1 MKMGRR
7 NRYVV
12 LLMSLVL
19 IFSLTGCKASKKKVL
34 ESSYY
39 KELQKEN
46 KKLKKENKTLKSK
59 VDAENDMTEDEQRAS
74 DYLEKISRD
83 HLVKLEV
90 GYADNMD
97 GSEFVE
103 EEAVFSLAT
112 TIASRADKTT
122 KYTPDEVKEKYGPGY
137 EYILYDED
145 NAVYE
150 IMVYGGNYIVFTDL
164 PNNVYYA
171 YNASAIGDAFLHFRN
186 GYPNSK
192 LFHRLADAPLIV
204 NDKGRCY
211 ENEVASSVATYID
224 QMSKKKSNE
233 ARAKK
238 KWGKKAAK
246 KISKGRTYT
255 FYHHGNTMKLVVYD
269 EYFTITNMNGK
280 TVWYHAEKAAITK
293 LKDLFKEAC
302 QKQKAE
308 QAVEK
313 IKESSKDASKKES
326 SKDASKKESS
336 SESEASSTHRNEMES
351 EGTTE

>member
-1 MKMGRR
+1 MKADRKSIS
-7 NRYVV
+7 VV
-12 LLMSLVL
+12 LIISLVL
-19 IFSLTGCKASKKKVL
+19 VFSLTGCKASKKKVL
-34 ESSYY
+34 SSSYY
-39 KELQKEN
+39 KELKKEN
-46 KKLKKENKTLKSK
+46 KKLKKENKSLKSK

-97 GSEFVE
+97 GSEFVK
-103 EEAVFSLAT
+103 EEAAFSLAT
-112 TIASRADKTT
+112 SIASRADKTT

-145 NAVYE
+145 NAIYE

-171 YNASAIGDAFLHFRN
+171 YNASAIGDAFLHFKN
-186 GYPNSK
+186 GYPNSR
-192 LFHRLADAPLIV
+192 LFHRLADSPLII

-211 ENEVASSVATYID
+211 ENDVASSVATYID

-238 KWGKKAAK
+238 KWGKKAGQKLKA
-246 KISKGRTYT
+246 GRIYT
-255 FYHHGNTMKLVVYD
+255 FYHHGNTMQLTVYD

-280 TVWYHAEKAAITK
+280 TVWYHAEKGAISK
-293 LKDLFKEAC
+293 LREIFKNAY
-302 QKQKAE
+302 QKQKEE
-308 QAVEK
+308 QAAEK
-313 IKESSKDASKKES
+313 AKETAGDVKSETGEKNTTSESDASNS
-326 SKDASKKESS
+326 
-336 SESEASSTHRNEMES
+336 HRNEMES
-351 EGTTE
+351 EGTSE

>member
-1 MKMGRR
+1 MRKK
-7 NRYVV
+7 NRCGYVV
-12 LLMSLVL
+12 LLVGLVL
-19 IFSLTGCKASKKKVL
+19 LFSLTGCKASKKKVL
-34 ESSYY
+34 ASSYY

-46 KKLKKENKTLKSK
+46 KKLKKKNKSLKSK

-97 GSEFVE
+97 GSEFIE
-103 EEAVFSLAT
+103 EEEVFSLAT

-145 NAVYE
+145 NAIYE

-171 YNASAIGDAFLHFRN
+171 YNASAIGEAFLHFKN
-186 GYPNSK
+186 GYPNSR
-192 LFHRLADAPLIV
+192 LFHRLADAPLII

-211 ENEVASSVATYID
+211 ENDVASSVATYMD

-233 ARAKK
+233 TRAKK

-246 KISKGRTYT
+246 KINKARTYT

-293 LKDLFKEAC
+293 LKDIFKEAC
-302 QKQKAE
+302 QKQKEE
-308 QAVEK
+308 QAAEK
-313 IKESSKDASKKES
+313 SKEISGNASSGQTED
-326 SKDASKKESS
+326 S
-336 SESEASSTHRNEMES
+336 SESDASSTHRNEMES

>member
-1 MKMGRR
+1 MKTGKK
-7 NRYVV
+7 NIGIA
-12 LLMSLVL
+12 LIISLVIAL
-19 IFSLTGCKASKKKVL
+19 SLTGCKPSKKKVL
-34 ESSYY
+34 ASSYY
-39 KELQKEN
+39 KELKKEN
-46 KKLKKENKTLKSK
+46 KKLKQENKSLKSK

-112 TIASRADKTT
+112 SIAARADKTT
-122 KYTPDEVKEKYGPGY
+122 KYTPDEVKQKYGPGY

-145 NAVYE
+145 NAIYE

-171 YNASAIGDAFLHFRN
+171 YNASAIGDAFLHYKN
-186 GYPNSK
+186 GYPNSR
-192 LFHRLADAPLIV
+192 LFHRLADAPLII

-238 KWGKKAAK
+238 KWGKKAARK
-246 KISKGRTYT
+246 LSKGRTYT

-280 TVWYHAEKAAITK
+280 SVWYHAEKETVVK
-293 LKDLFKEAC
+293 LKDIFKEAC

-308 QAVEK
+308 QAEQK
-313 IKESSKDASKKES
+313 AKETAENASSHQSDST
-326 SKDASKKESS
+326 
-336 SESEASSTHRNEMES
+336 SESDAASSHRSEMES
-351 EGTTE
+351 EGTSE

>member
-1 MKMGRR
+1 MKIRRR
-7 NRYVV
+7 NIGAI
-12 LLMSLVL
+12 LIISLVL
-19 IFSLTGCKASKKKVL
+19 ALSLTGCKASKKKVL
-34 ESSYY
+34 SSSYY
-39 KELQKEN
+39 KELKKEN
-46 KKLKKENKTLKSK
+46 KKLKKENKSLKSK

-103 EEAVFSLAT
+103 QEAVFSLAT
-112 TIASRADKTT
+112 SIASRADKTT
-122 KYTPDEVKEKYGPGY
+122 KYTPDEVKDKYGPGY

-145 NAVYE
+145 NAIYE

-171 YNASAIGDAFLHFRN
+171 YNASAIGDAFLHFKN

-192 LFHRLADAPLIV
+192 LFHRLADAPLII

-238 KWGKKAAK
+238 KWGKQANKKLKA
-246 KISKGRTYT
+246 GRTYT
-255 FYHHGNTMKLVVYD
+255 FYHHGNTMQLSVYD

-280 TVWYHAEKAAITK
+280 TVWYHAEKEAITK
-293 LKDLFKEAC
+293 LKDMFKAAY

-308 QAVEK
+308 QAAEK
-313 IKESSKDASKKES
+313 AKEIDGNASAEESTSEPDASNS
-326 SKDASKKESS
+326 
-336 SESEASSTHRNEMES
+336 HRTQMES
-351 EGTTE
+351 EGASEDK

>member
-1 MKMGRR
+1 MGRR
-7 NRYVV
+7 RRNTGTV
-12 LLMSLVL
+12 LIISLVL
-19 IFSLTGCKASKKKVL
+19 ALSLTGCKASKKKVL
-34 ESSYY
+34 SSSYY
-39 KELQKEN
+39 KELKKEN
-46 KKLKKENKTLKSK
+46 KKLKKENKSLRSQ

-112 TIASRADKTT
+112 SIASRADKTT
-122 KYTPDEVKEKYGPGY
+122 KYTPDEVNEKYGPGY

-145 NAVYE
+145 NAIYE

-171 YNASAIGDAFLHFRN
+171 YNASAIGDAFLHFKS
-186 GYPNSK
+186 GYPNSR
-192 LFHRLADAPLIV
+192 LFHRMADTPLII

-211 ENEVASSVATYID
+211 ENEVATSVATYID

-233 ARAKK
+233 ARAKR

-246 KISKGRTYT
+246 KLSQGRTYT
-255 FYHHGNTMKLVVYD
+255 FYHHGNTMKLIIYD

-280 TVWYHAEKAAITK
+280 TVWYHAEKASVEKLRAI
-293 LKDLFKEAC
+293 FKTAY

-308 QAVEK
+308 KAAERAKQTEGNAASGQTGTTA
-313 IKESSKDASKKES
+313 ESDASN
-326 SKDASKKESS
+326 
-336 SESEASSTHRNEMES
+336 THRNEMES
-351 EGTTE
+351 EGTSE

>member
-1 MKMGRR
+1 MKTGRR
-7 NRYVV
+7 NIGIA
-12 LLMSLVL
+12 LIISLAVAL
-19 IFSLTGCKASKKKVL
+19 SLTGCKPSKKKVL
-34 ESSYY
+34 ASSYY
-39 KELQKEN
+39 KELKKEN
-46 KKLKKENKTLKSK
+46 KELKKENKSLKSK

-103 EEAVFSLAT
+103 EEEVFSLAT
-112 TIASRADKTT
+112 SIAARADKTT
-122 KYTPDEVKEKYGPGY
+122 KYTPDEVKQKYGPGY

-145 NAVYE
+145 NAIYE

-171 YNASAIGDAFLHFRN
+171 YNASAIGDAFLHYKN
-186 GYPNSK
+186 GYPNSR
-192 LFHRLADAPLIV
+192 LFHRLADAPLII

-238 KWGKKAAK
+238 KWGKKATK
-246 KISKGRTYT
+246 QLKKGRTYT

-280 TVWYHAEKAAITK
+280 TVWYHAEKEAIVK
-293 LKDLFKEAC
+293 LKDIFKEAC

-308 QAVEK
+308 QAAQKE
-313 IKESSKDASKKES
+313 KESAENTSSDQSDTTSESDASNS
-326 SKDASKKESS
+326 
-336 SESEASSTHRNEMES
+336 HRSEMES
-351 EGTTE
+351 EGTSE

>member
-1 MKMGRR
+1 MKRGRR
-7 NRYVV
+7 SKYVV
-12 LLMSLVL
+12 LLISLVL

-46 KKLKKENKTLKSK
+46 KKLKKQNKSLKSK

-97 GSEFVE
+97 GSEFIE
-103 EEAVFSLAT
+103 GEAVFSLAT

-145 NAVYE
+145 NAIYE

-192 LFHRLADAPLIV
+192 LFHRLADAPLII

-211 ENEVASSVATYID
+211 ENEAASSVATYID

-246 KISKGRTYT
+246 K
-255 FYHHGNTMKLVVYD
+255 
-269 EYFTITNMNGK
+269 
-280 TVWYHAEKAAITK
+280 
-293 LKDLFKEAC
+293 
-302 QKQKAE
+302 
-308 QAVEK
+308 
-313 IKESSKDASKKES
+313 
-326 SKDASKKESS
+326 
-336 SESEASSTHRNEMES
+336 
-351 EGTTE
+351 

>member
-1 MKMGRR
+1 MKRGRR
-7 NRYVV
+7 SKYVV
-12 LLMSLVL
+12 LLISLVL

-46 KKLKKENKTLKSK
+46 KKLKKQNKSLKSK

-97 GSEFVE
+97 GSEFIE
-103 EEAVFSLAT
+103 KEAVFSLAT
-112 TIASRADKTT
+112 IIASRADKTT

-145 NAVYE
+145 NAIYE

-171 YNASAIGDAFLHFRN
+171 YNASAIGDAFLYFRN

-192 LFHRLADAPLIV
+192 LFHRLADAPLII

-211 ENEVASSVATYID
+211 ENEAASSVATYID

-238 KWGKKAAK
+238 KWGKQAAK
-246 KISKGRTYT
+246 KIGNGKEYT
-255 FYHHGNTMKLVVYD
+255 FYHHGNTMKLVIYD

-280 TVWYHAEKAAITK
+280 TVWYHAEKEAVIK
-293 LKDLFKEAC
+293 MKNIFKEANA
-302 QKQKAE
+302 KQKAE
-308 QAVEK
+308 K
-313 IKESSKDASKKES
+313 IEQKKNENSTDSSTEQTTG
-326 SKDASKKESS
+326 S
-336 SESEASSTHRNEMES
+336 SEADVSSAHRDEIES
-351 EGTTE
+351 KGTDQ